1 MLDEPQIRDGAAAL
15 LIAVDAL
22 SKTYAQRRTF
32 GRDLHSVA
40 AVEDARLEI
49 IEGDTLGIVGIS
61 GSGKSTLARC
71 MAGLEKP
78 TSGSV
83 SFAGR
88 NVQQLSGDGRRW
100 FHRNV
105 QLVLQ
110 DSASALNPRFT
121 ASEII
126 GEPLRICGL
135 GTKAEQQA
143 CVLGLLR
150 QFELPAT
157 IAGRRPHQLSG
168 GQRQRL
174 AIARALA
181 LKPTVLIL
189 DEVLAGLDIPVQK
202 HIVDLLKRLSRQYSF
217 TYVFISHD
225 LRLMSAITDRIAV
238 MYGGRIVEQGTTKD
252 IFKDPQHPHTRDLLS
267 ANVGRVASSCAA
279 QGGE

>member
-1 MLDEPQIRDGAAAL
+1 MTNELETREGMTAP
-15 LIAVDAL
+15 LINVDAL
-22 SKTYAQRRTF
+22 SMVYAQPRTF
-32 GRDLHSVA
+32 RRDLHRVT
-40 AVEDARLEI
+40 AVENARLQIFAGE
-49 IEGDTLGIVGIS
+49 TLGIVGIS

-71 MAGLEKP
+71 MAGLETP

-88 NVQQLSGDGRRW
+88 NVQKLLGDERRW

-121 ASEII
+121 AAEII
-126 GEPLRICGL
+126 DEPMRICGV
-135 GTKAEQQA
+135 GTKAEQYA
-143 CVLGLLR
+143 CVLELLR
-150 QFELPAT
+150 QLELPVT
-157 IAGRRPHQLSG
+157 VAGRRPHQLSG

-202 HIVDLLKRLSRQYSF
+202 HILDLLKSLSRQHSL

-225 LRLMSAITDRIAV
+225 LRLMGTITDRIAV
-238 MYGGRIVEQGTTKD
+238 MHSGRIVEQGSTRD
-252 IFKDPQHPHTRDLLS
+252 IFTNPQHPHTRDLLS
-267 ANVGRVASSCAA
+267 ANIGRVAFPCAA